1 MSTLL
6 YSSPIY
12 GPVKSRRLGISLGIN
27 LMPDDGKCCTFDCVY
42 CECGYNADHVPTHP
56 RPSRQ
61 EVCLCLED
69 FLSRRHRQ
77 GLPLDDISFAGNGEP
92 TSHPHFAQIVD
103 DTLRLRDK
111 YYPRATV
118 SVMSNATFTGHEGI
132 RLALMKLDN
141 NIQKLDT
148 IDAEYIDTVDRP
160 VGKKYCVT
168 DIIENLIAFQ
178 GNVIIQTMFMKG
190 SVNGRSVDNTG
201 DRYVLPWLK
210 TIQEIA
216 PKQVMIYTIDRES
229 PEKGLEKA
237 TPYELD
243 SIRNRILT
251 LDIPCIVAY

>member
-42 CECGYNADHVPTHP
+42 CECGYNADHVPTHS
-56 RPSRQ
+56 RPSRH
-61 EVCLCLED
+61 EVCLSLEK
-69 FLSRRHRQ
+69 FLSHRHQQ

-111 YYPRATV
+111 YYPHATV
-118 SVMSNATFTGHEGI
+118 SVMSNATFTGHEDI
-132 RLALMKLDN
+132 RLALAKLDN

-148 IDAEYIDTVDRP
+148 VDPNYIETVDRP
-160 VGKKYCVT
+160 TGKKYCVT
-168 DIIENLIAFQ
+168 QIIENLKAFK

-190 SVNGRSVDNTG
+190 TANGKSVDNTS
-201 DRYVLPWLK
+201 DKYVEPWLDA
-210 TIQEIA
+210 IQEIA

-229 PEKGLEKA
+229 PEKGLGKA

-243 SIRNRILT
+243 SIRNRILA
-251 LDIPCIVAY
+251 LGFPCIVAY